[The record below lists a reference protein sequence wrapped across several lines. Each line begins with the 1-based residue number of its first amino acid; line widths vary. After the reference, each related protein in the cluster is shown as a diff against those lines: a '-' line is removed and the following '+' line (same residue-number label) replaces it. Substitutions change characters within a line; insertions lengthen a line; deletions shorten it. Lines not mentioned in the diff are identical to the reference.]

1 MPKQI
6 HSWQN
11 LFGACRAFFET
22 GQKKPNQVKKNQSFS
37 LSTYAW
43 NSPLAIA
50 FSSSVYMISGFLPI
64 FSIAFFVP

>member
-22 GQKKPNQVKKNQSFS
+22 GPKKPNQVKKNPVQFG
-37 LSTYAW
+37 
-43 NSPLAIA
+43 
-50 FSSSVYMISGFLPI
+50 VDMIFETIHQYGSETH
-64 FSIAFFVP
+64 